1 MVKKLCIWFYLL
13 YGTPDTKRL
22 CFNLKMDDC
31 HEQGVTLT
39 CTGMIAITDENGI
52 NRSSQTPSDLQIRIS
67 PFSWICWIWMPEK
80 YGDSCRFFW
89 TNCARI
95 PPLFLLRLNETLC
108 SFTNPADHHESQLP
122 AGQPAEHW
130 LIWQH
135 LATRHFKQKHLI
147 HDCHADHQRQYHD
160 TFHSDHHEQ

>member
-95 PPLFLLRLNETLC
+95 PPLFCQGSMRLCAHLQILRITMSHNSLPVNRLNI
-108 SFTNPADHHESQLP
+108 D
-122 AGQPAEHW
+122 
-130 LIWQH
+130 
-135 LATRHFKQKHLI
+135 LATP
-147 HDCHADHQRQYHD
+147 CNE
-160 TFHSDHHEQ
+160 TFQTEAPDSWLPCWSSASISWYLP